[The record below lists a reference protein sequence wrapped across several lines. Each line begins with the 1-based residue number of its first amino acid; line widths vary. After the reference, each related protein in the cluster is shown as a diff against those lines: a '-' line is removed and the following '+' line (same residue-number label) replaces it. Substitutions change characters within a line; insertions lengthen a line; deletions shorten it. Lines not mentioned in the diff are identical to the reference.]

1 MKTNPIKSI
10 FLLWALGLLLAL
22 PLSATIEKVKLQVG
36 SGGPTNV
43 SNELYVESSNSN
55 NTSNLNGFCWERV
68 PSSLGT
74 RGGRLPF
81 RLGSSH
87 LVTLTGAFLDMADKV
102 QIVNAS
108 GTVVSTITSLTKTT
122 VNGKGQLK
130 FTVPSSVLGSV
141 GNFEIRVRYFP
152 ELHGFD
158 VLKCRVAKSGIV
170 NFVKWVGP
178 NIPVQTSI
186 SGGERSTLIRDVEYK
201 LEFTNGN
208 NNGTDFGTAVSLACV
223 PVKARF
229 LNITAVTV
237 NSTGNTITVT
247 MKPGATTNSSF
258 SQAQTIAPNLQDFST
273 GNNFEFLGMSD
284 FNDLG
289 FDSSV
294 PNVFGPYMAHIFST
308 TLSTSGNFTNLK
320 EIVVT
325 FPPPPPPMPNLVPL
339 APTSFGTT
347 YKFGTLTVTDQQGK
361 IYKNIV
367 IPAAQDNND
376 LGTQLSS
383 SFVIGNTSRCVSKE
397 LGNDPTLGVVT
408 LHQITMGNYTCP
420 ITNQGNANA
429 TAAFTNTFRGNM
441 VAAAAPVLPT
451 QAALTRFT
459 TFPTVTTV
467 SQTLPSLNQS
477 ITNNNIVNKR
487 MIQVFTFSN
496 RPGAFYCDNAWP
508 VEQGN
513 TTNSLITI
521 TVDTNNNVNEG
532 TEGENN
538 NVYGN

>member
-1 MKTNPIKSI
+1 MKIIQIKS
-10 FLLWALGLLLAL
+10 FLLMMFATLLAQ
-22 PLSATIEKVKLQVG
+22 PLQATIEKVKLQVG
-36 SGGPTNV
+36 SGGPMNI
-43 SNELYVESSNSN
+43 SKELFVESSNSN
-55 NTSNLNGFCWERV
+55 NTSNLNGLCWESV
-68 PSSLGT
+68 PSSLVT
-74 RGGRLPF
+74 RGGRLPL
-81 RLGSSH
+81 RLGSNH
-87 LVTLTGAFLDMADKV
+87 LVTLTGAFLDVADKV

-108 GTVVSTITSLTKTT
+108 GIVVSTITSLTKTT
-122 VNGKGQLK
+122 VSGKGQLK
-130 FTVPSSVLGSV
+130 FTVPSSALGNV

-152 ELHGFD
+152 ELNGFD
-158 VLKCRVAKSGIV
+158 VLKCLVAKSGIV

-186 SGGERSTLIRDVEYK
+186 NGGERSTLIRDVEYK

-208 NNGTDFGTAVSLACV
+208 NNGTDFGSAVSLACV
-223 PVKARF
+223 PDNASY

-237 NSTGNTITVT
+237 NSAGNTITVT
-247 MKPGATTNSSF
+247 MKPGATSNSSF
-258 SQAQTIAPNLQDFST
+258 GQAKTITPNLQDFST
-273 GNNFEFLGMSD
+273 GNNFEFLGMSGFND
-284 FNDLG
+284 FN
-289 FDSSV
+289 FDSSF

-308 TLSTSGNFTNLK
+308 TLSTTGDFTNLK

-325 FPPPPPPMPNLVPL
+325 PPAPAPDLIPL
-339 APTSFGTT
+339 APSSFGTT

-367 IPAAQDNND
+367 IPATQDNND

-397 LGNDPTLGVVT
+397 LGTDPTLGVVT

-420 ITNQGNANA
+420 IKNNGNANA
-429 TAAFTNTFRGNM
+429 TTAFTNSFRGNM
-441 VAAAAPVLPT
+441 VTSTPQVLPT
-451 QAALTRFT
+451 QAALARFT
-459 TFPTVTTV
+459 TFPTITTIT
-467 SQTLPSLNQS
+467 QTLPSLNIG
-477 ITNNNIVNKR
+477 ITNNSIVTKR

-496 RPGAFYCDNAWP
+496 RPAAFYCDNAWP
-508 VEQGN
+508 VESFN

-532 TEGENN
+532 TDGGENN

>member
-1 MKTNPIKSI
+1 MKILQIKS
-10 FLLWALGLLLAL
+10 FLLIMFAALLAQ
-22 PLSATIEKVKLQVG
+22 PLQATIEKVKLQVG
-36 SGGPTNV
+36 SGGPMNI
-43 SNELYVESSNSN
+43 SKELFVESSNSN
-55 NTSNLNGFCWERV
+55 NTSNLNGLCWESV
-68 PSSLGT
+68 PASLGVK
-74 RGGRLPF
+74 GGRLPF

-87 LVTLTGAFLDMADKV
+87 FVTLTGVFLDMADKV

-122 VNGKGQLK
+122 VSGKTQLK

-141 GNFEIRVRYFP
+141 GNFEIRVRYFA
-152 ELHGFD
+152 ELNGYD
-158 VLKCRVAKSGIV
+158 VLKCLVAKSGII

-186 SGGERSTLIRDVEYK
+186 NGGERSTLIRDVEYK

-223 PVKARF
+223 PNNARY

-247 MKPGATTNSSF
+247 MKPGATTISSF
-258 SQAQTIAPNLQDFST
+258 GQAQTITPNLQDFST

-284 FNDLG
+284 FNDFN

-308 TLSTSGNFTNLK
+308 TLSTTGDFTNLK

-325 FPPPPPPMPNLVPL
+325 PPPPMPNLVPL
-339 APTSFGTT
+339 APTSFGTV
-347 YKFGTLTVTDQQGK
+347 YNFGTLTVTDQQGRV
-361 IYKNIV
+361 YKNLI
-367 IPAAQDNND
+367 IPTTADNND

-383 SFVIGNTSRCVSKE
+383 NFLIDNSTRCVSKD
-397 LGNDPTLGVVT
+397 LGNDATLGTVT
-408 LHQITMGNYTCP
+408 LHQITLGTYTCP
-420 ITNQGNANA
+420 IKNSGGVDVT
-429 TAAFTNTFRGNM
+429 TTFTNSFRGNM
-441 VAAAAPVLPT
+441 VLSTAPVLPT
-451 QAALTRFT
+451 VAALTRNT
-459 TFPTVTTV
+459 VFPSLTTVT
-467 SQTLPSLNQS
+467 QTLPSLNKG
-477 ITNNNIVNKR
+477 ITNNSIVHKR

-496 RPGAFYCDNAWP
+496 RPGSFYCDNAWP
-508 VEQGN
+508 AERGN

-532 TEGENN
+532 TDGGENN